1 MNDKD
6 LKAQFT
12 QFSDTL
18 LVGLLAIAFALADG
32 FAQFLLGIAF
42 IATFVALIVSGGRK
56 AQSNTGSPPE
66 AP

>member
-6 LKAQFT
+6 IKAQFT

-32 FAQFLLGIAF
+32 FAQFLLGLAF
-42 IATFVALIVSGGRK
+42 LATFAALIVSGGRK
-56 AQSNTGSPPE
+56 AREGDKAPPE